1 MANNV
6 DELVQELYKEFRGLP
21 NTNAIVRNNTPNDAF
36 TIAILQL
43 LYSKDMDIPITSSNI
58 DQICQY
64 IVAPKD
70 GGIYLFIERE
80 SGDEYYYDVIQAKY
94 SDLDENSIKNCF
106 LEMKDV
112 INRWLKDSKSVAPNL
127 QEVIGKTSFCNTY
140 KKISPTM

>member
-21 NTNAIVRNNTPNDAF
+21 NTNAIVRNNIPNDAF

-43 LYSKDMDIPITSSNI
+43 LYSKDMDIPITSCNI

-70 GGIYLFIERE
+70 GGIDLFIERE

-112 INRWLKDSKSVAPNL
+112 INS
-127 QEVIGKTSFCNTY
+127 
-140 KKISPTM
+140 